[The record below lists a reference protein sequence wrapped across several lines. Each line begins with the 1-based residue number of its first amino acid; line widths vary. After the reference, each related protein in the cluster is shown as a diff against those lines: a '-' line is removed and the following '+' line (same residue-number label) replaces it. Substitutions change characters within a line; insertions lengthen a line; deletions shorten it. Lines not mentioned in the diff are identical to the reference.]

1 MVGIFESRRGE
12 VEVLTAVQIGQ
23 QDFVAKRQIVALADF
38 QIKILS
44 RILKSTVHAGI
55 GKRHTITSDTHCNS
69 DCHTGSERGG

>member
-23 QDFVAKRQIVALADF
+23 QDFVEKRQIVVLADF

-44 RILKSTVHAGI
+44 LCPCGNWQ
-55 GKRHTITSDTHCNS
+55 TSYDYI
-69 DCHTGSERGG
+69 RYAL